1 LITNN
6 SNVTAVFVNIF
17 GTLPLLTNL
26 IVGGIVRCDSI
37 AQGLINTVS
46 RQNINVPIVARLQ
59 GTNMMEAQNLV
70 TTTSLPENNWLTIDC

>member
-1 LITNN
+1 MITNN

-17 GTLPLLTNL
+17 GTLTLLTNL

>member
-6 SNVTAVFVNIF
+6 SSVTAVFVNIF
-17 GTLPLLTNL
+17 GTLTLLTNL

-70 TTTSLPENNWLTIDC
+70 TTTSLPNNNWLTIDC